1 LNPCKRQNAHVLLG
15 EKISWEKYYRKNG
28 KEKQVY
34 KNRSRMKKSK
44 VYILHHNV
52 YNAAMISSEKQSWET
67 DFEQCACTGRTLS
80 RFVRPA
86 VLALLAEAP
95 AHGYDLLQ
103 RLREFKMFSEAPPDA
118 SGVYKTL
125 RAMTDEGLVSGEW
138 DTPDAGSAR
147 RPFTLK
153 SKGRKCLAQ

>member
-1 LNPCKRQNAHVLLG
+1 
-15 EKISWEKYYRKNG
+15 
-28 KEKQVY
+28 
-34 KNRSRMKKSK
+34 M
-44 VYILHHNV
+44 YILPRNV
-52 YNAAMISSEKQSWET
+52 YNAPMISPEKQNWET
-67 DFEQCACTGRTLS
+67 DFEQCACTGRTLT

-86 VLALLAEAP
+86 VLALLAQAP

-153 SKGRKCLAQ
+153 RKGRQCLAKWAATLDSYQKQLREMSAFVNAATGGKKPPKPCCKKRT

>member
-1 LNPCKRQNAHVLLG
+1 M
-15 EKISWEKYYRKNG
+15 IST
-28 KEKQVY
+28 EKQG
-34 KNRSRMKKSK
+34 R
-44 VYILHHNV
+44 
-52 YNAAMISSEKQSWET
+52 ET
-67 DFEQCACTGRTLS
+67 DFEQCACAGRTLS

-86 VLALLAEAP
+86 VLALLAQAP
-95 AHGYDLLQ
+95 AHGYDLLR
-103 RLREFKMFSEAPPDA
+103 RLQEFKMFSGVPPDA

-153 SKGRKCLAQ
+153 SKGRQCLAQWAATLDTYQKQLREMSVFVNASVHGQKPAKPCCGKKKRLEK

>member
-1 LNPCKRQNAHVLLG
+1 M
-15 EKISWEKYYRKNG
+15 ISP
-28 KEKQVY
+28 EKQ
-34 KNRSRMKKSK
+34 N
-44 VYILHHNV
+44 
-52 YNAAMISSEKQSWET
+52 WET
-67 DFEQCACTGRTLS
+67 DFEQCACTGRTLT

-86 VLALLAEAP
+86 VLALLAQAP

-153 SKGRKCLAQ
+153 RKGRQCLAKWAATLDSYQKQLREMSAFVNAATGGKKPPKPCCKKRT